1 MVKLKL
7 VGYAAHIEMKYSH
20 KMFGKTT
27 KEETI
32 FAEWILGKVVW

>member
-1 MVKLKL
+1 MIKPKL
-7 VGYAAHIEMKYSH
+7 VGHAAHIEMINSH

-32 FAEWILGKVVW
+32 FAEWILGKEVW